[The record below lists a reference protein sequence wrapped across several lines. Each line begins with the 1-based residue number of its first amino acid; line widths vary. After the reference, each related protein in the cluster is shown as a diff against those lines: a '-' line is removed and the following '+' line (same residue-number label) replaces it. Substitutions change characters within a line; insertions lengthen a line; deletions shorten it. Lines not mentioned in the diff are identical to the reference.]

1 MILVPVI
8 SPSLRSGPLLLR
20 VAYAC
25 LILLVTFFLLACQ
38 GVKPDFDAR
47 ATTPEQLEFQIF
59 QRNQL
64 LPPET
69 LRPST
74 QEYLV
79 GVGDILE
86 IEISE
91 MPGTRAETFVM
102 PDGMLYYD
110 LAGGVQAGGITLETL
125 RQRLRDALSNDYS
138 SPLVQL
144 TLKEVNSRRYWILG
158 RVNSPGLYP
167 IQQPTTLLEAIARAG
182 GLFTSRFSGS
192 TEELGDLG
200 RSVVI
205 REGKV
210 LPVDFKALLREGDM
224 SQNIYLRPDDYIFIP
239 SALSSN
245 VYVLGEVRQPQAIGF
260 KDNLSLVA
268 AIAAAKGPL
277 PKARTDQVVIVRGS
291 LLEPRVAVVDFGA
304 VLTGKARN
312 FELEPF
318 DIVWVPK
325 DPWLH
330 LEDSV
335 WSIVHTAARTIAV
348 REGARAANLEGEGA
362 ETFIPVTA
370 D

>member
-1 MILVPVI
+1 MNRPRAILTL
-8 SPSLRSGPLLLR
+8 SCLCASL
-20 VAYAC
+20 A
-25 LILLVTFFLLACQ
+25 LAGCQ
-38 GVKPDFDAR
+38 AVRPDFDAR
-47 ATTPEQLEFQIF
+47 APAESADESLEFQSF
-59 QRNQL
+59 ERDQA
-64 LPPET
+64 LPASALE
-69 LRPST
+69 PS
-74 QEYLV
+74 QEPYLV
-79 GVGDILE
+79 GVGDVLE

-91 MPGTRAETFVM
+91 VPGTRAETFVM

-110 LAGGVQAGGITLETL
+110 LAGGVRAGGVTLETL
-125 RQRLRDALSNDYS
+125 RSRLQTALESDYS
-138 SPLVQL
+138 SPLVQV
-144 TLKEVNSRRYWILG
+144 TLREVNSRRYWILG

-200 RSVVI
+200 RSVII
-205 REGKV
+205 RDGKV

-224 SQNIYLRPDDYIFIP
+224 SQNIYVHPDDYILIP

-260 KDNLSLVA
+260 KDNLTLVA

-277 PKARTDQVVIVRGS
+277 PKARVDQVLLVRGS
-291 LLEPRVAVVDFGA
+291 LLEPQVAVVDFGA
-304 VLTGKARN
+304 VLTGKEKN

-318 DIVWVPK
+318 DIIWVPK
-325 DPWLH
+325 DPWLY
-330 LEDSV
+330 LEDTV
-335 WSIVHTAARTIAV
+335 WSIVNTAARTIAV

-362 ETFIPVTA
+362 ETFIPVTT